1 MRPLVPVLTTA
12 RLTLRGFTE
21 ADLNAFAAMQAEPEV
36 MRHLGTGQTR
46 SRAETWQSMAGFMG
60 QWALRGH
67 GIWAVEHAG
76 RFIGRVGLLNPEG
89 WPAPE
94 LAYALAPAAWGQGL
108 AFEATQAALAWA
120 RAALQGQEI
129 VSFIRPANTPSR
141 RLAARLGGFLAGE
154 LELLGGPAERWAY
167 PQ

>member
-1 MRPLVPVLTTA
+1 MVPVLTTA

-21 ADLNAFAAMQAEPEV
+21 ADLDAFAAMQADAEV

-46 SRAETWQSMAGFMG
+46 SRAETWQGMAGFMG

-67 GIWAVEHAG
+67 GLWALEHQG
-76 RFIGRVGLLNPEG
+76 RFIGRAGILNPEG

-94 LAYALAPAAWGQGL
+94 LAYALARPAWGQGL
-108 AFEATQAALAWA
+108 AFEAAEAALRWA
-120 RAALQGQEI
+120 RAALPQRRI
-129 VSFIRPANTPSR
+129 VSYIRPANGASR
-141 RLAARLGGFLAGE
+141 RLAARLGGVQGE
-154 LELLGGPAERWAY
+154 ALELLGAAAECWDY